1 MNYLANFIR
10 LAGDAAAQT
19 TGTTGTNGTQTQDVG
34 FAGLLGSL
42 LPFALIFVVMYF
54 LMIRPQ
60 KKRQKE
66 EQKMRNSL
74 RVGDELTTI
83 GGIKGRVLSVK
94 EDSFVMETGNDR
106 TKMQFEKW
114 AIQTVHTKH
123 EDVDNDDDDF
133 DDDDDDI

>member
-1 MNYLANFIR
+1 MNFDSLIR
-10 LAGDAAAQT
+10 LAGEAGATGNTAQP
-19 TGTTGTNGTQTQDVG
+19 NGLMAMLVQFG
-34 FAGLLGSL
+34 
-42 LPFALIFVVMYF
+42 PIILIVLVMYF

-66 EQKMRNSL
+66 EQKMRNNL
-74 RVGDELTTI
+74 RVGDEVSTI

-94 EDSFVMETGNDR
+94 EDTFVLETGNDR

>member
-1 MNYLANFIR
+1 MNYLANFIT
-10 LAGDAAAQT
+10 LEGEAQQ
-19 TGTTGTNGTQTQDVG
+19 GQGGIL
-34 FAGLLGSL
+34 GLLISL
-42 LPFALIFVVMYF
+42 APMILIFVVMYF

-66 EQKMRNSL
+66 EQQMRNSL

>member
-1 MNYLANFIR
+1 MNLFMNLLTATTTVANPDAPQM
-10 LAGDAAAQT
+10 AGWMATLIQF
-19 TGTTGTNGTQTQDVG
+19 G
-34 FAGLLGSL
+34 
-42 LPFALIFVVMYF
+42 PFVLILIVMYF

-60 KKRQKE
+60 QKKQKE

-83 GGIKGRVLSVK
+83 GGIKGRVVSIKDDTIVL
-94 EDSFVMETGNDR
+94 ETGNDR
-106 TKMQFEKW
+106 TKIQFEKW

-123 EDVDNDDDDF
+123 EDPVDDDD

>member
-10 LAGDAAAQT
+10 LEGTVQAGGGMISMLIT
-19 TGTTGTNGTQTQDVG
+19 LGLM
-34 FAGLLGSL
+34 FA
-42 LPFALIFVVMYF
+42 IMYF

-60 KKRQKE
+60 KKQQKKD
-66 EQKMRNSL
+66 QQMRNNL

-94 EDSFVMETGNDR
+94 EDTFVMETGNDR

>member
-1 MNYLANFIR
+1 MNLFMNLLTATTAVANPDAPQM
-10 LAGDAAAQT
+10 AGWMATLIQF
-19 TGTTGTNGTQTQDVG
+19 G
-34 FAGLLGSL
+34 
-42 LPFALIFVVMYF
+42 PFVLILIVMYF

-60 KKRQKE
+60 QKKQKE

-83 GGIKGRVLSVK
+83 GGVKGRVVSIKDDTIVL
-94 EDSFVMETGNDR
+94 ETGNDR
-106 TKMQFEKW
+106 TKIQFEKW

-123 EDVDNDDDDF
+123 EDPVDDDD

>member
-1 MNYLANFIR
+1 MNLYMNWLS
-10 LAGDAAAQT
+10 AAADTAAT
-19 TGTTGTNGTQTQDVG
+19 TGTAEGGEQVSGWMATLVQFGPIVLI
-34 FAGLLGSL
+34 LLL
-42 LPFALIFVVMYF
+42 MYF

-60 KKRQKE
+60 QKKQKE
-66 EQKMRNSL
+66 EQKMRNNL

-83 GGIKGRVLSVK
+83 GGIKGRVVSIKDDTIML
-94 EDSFVMETGNDR
+94 ETGNDR

-123 EDVDNDDDDF
+123 EDTIDDDDD

>member
-1 MNYLANFIR
+1 MNLYMNILSAAVEGAAEGGQQVSGLTATLIQFGPIVLVLGLMYL
-10 LAGDAAAQT
+10 
-19 TGTTGTNGTQTQDVG
+19 
-34 FAGLLGSL
+34 
-42 LPFALIFVVMYF
+42 

-60 KKRQKE
+60 QKKQKE

-83 GGIKGRVLSVK
+83 GGIKGRVVSIKDDTIML
-94 EDSFVMETGNDR
+94 ETGNDR
-106 TKMQFEKW
+106 TKIQFEKW

-123 EDVDNDDDDF
+123 EDPIDDD